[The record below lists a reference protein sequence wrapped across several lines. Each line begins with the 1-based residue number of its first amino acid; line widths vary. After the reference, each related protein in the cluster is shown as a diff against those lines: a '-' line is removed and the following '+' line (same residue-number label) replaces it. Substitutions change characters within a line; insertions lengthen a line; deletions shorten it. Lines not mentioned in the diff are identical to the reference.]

1 MVRNELLSG
10 AGCIPGVGLP
20 NPSGT
25 DPVPRACKWIWVAQG
40 FAGNWQLATALRRN
54 QAMSLAKRNEGAK
67 VNSDIN
73 VTPMVD
79 VMLVLLI
86 IFMVITPMLQK
97 GISVD
102 MAKVNNPTPMQD
114 ADKEDALLVSVM
126 RDGTVYFGA
135 DKIAVDS
142 LTGKVKDRL
151 ASAKNKMVYVKA
163 DARAHFGSVVQVV
176 DSVRAAGVDDLGLL
190 TDQRK
195 STPNAPP
202 AAPAG
207 GQ

>member
-1 MVRNELLSG
+1 M
-10 AGCIPGVGLP
+10 AI
-20 NPSGT
+20 
-25 DPVPRACKWIWVAQG
+25 
-40 FAGNWQLATALRRN
+40 
-54 QAMSLAKRNEGAK
+54 AKRDEGKK

-86 IFMVITPMLQK
+86 IFMVVTPMLQK

-102 MAKVNNPTPMQD
+102 MAKVNNPEQMPD
-114 ADKEDALLVSVM
+114 ADKEDALLVSIT
-126 RDGTVYFGA
+126 RDGKVYFGSEQVQ
-135 DKIAVDS
+135 DVDG
-142 LTGKVKDRL
+142 LTQKVKDRL
-151 ASAKNKMVYVKA
+151 MNKADKRVYVKA
-163 DARAHFGSVVQVV
+163 DMRTRFGGVVKVV

-195 STPNAPP
+195 TSTPPP
-202 AAPAG
+202 APAAA

>member
-1 MVRNELLSG
+1 
-10 AGCIPGVGLP
+10 
-20 NPSGT
+20 
-25 DPVPRACKWIWVAQG
+25 
-40 FAGNWQLATALRRN
+40 
-54 QAMSLAKRNEGAK
+54 MSLAKRNEGAK

-102 MAKVNNPTPMQD
+102 LAKVNSPEAMPD
-114 ADKEDALLVSVM
+114 ADKEDALIVSVM
-126 RDGTVYFGA
+126 RDGKIYFNS
-135 DKIAVDS
+135 DRVEPDQ
-142 LTGKVKDRL
+142 LTEKVKDRL
-151 ASAKNKMVYVKA
+151 STRADKRVYVRS
-163 DARAHFGSVVQVV
+163 DARAKFGSVVEVV
-176 DSVRAAGVDDLGLL
+176 DNVRAAGVDELGLL

-195 STPNAPP
+195 NTNKPP
-202 AAPAG
+202 AIAPTG

>member
-1 MVRNELLSG
+1 M
-10 AGCIPGVGLP
+10 A
-20 NPSGT
+20 
-25 DPVPRACKWIWVAQG
+25 
-40 FAGNWQLATALRRN
+40 
-54 QAMSLAKRNEGAK
+54 LAKRNEGAK
-67 VNSDIN
+67 INSDIN

-86 IFMVITPMLQK
+86 IFMVVTPMLQH

-102 MAKVNNPTPMQD
+102 LAKVNSPTPMED

-126 RDGTVYFGA
+126 RNGDVFFGT
-135 DKIAVDS
+135 DKISVDA
-142 LTGKVKDRL
+142 LTTKVKDRL
-151 ASAKNKMVYVKA
+151 ANKQDKRVYIKA
-163 DARAHFGSVVQVV
+163 DARTHFGNVVQVV

-195 STPNAPP
+195 TTPSAPP
-202 AAPAG
+202 AGTAG

>member
-1 MVRNELLSG
+1 MAIS
-10 AGCIPGVGLP
+10 
-20 NPSGT
+20 
-25 DPVPRACKWIWVAQG
+25 
-40 FAGNWQLATALRRN
+40 
-54 QAMSLAKRNEGAK
+54 KRDEGSK

-86 IFMVITPMLQK
+86 IFMVVTPMLQK

-102 MAKVNNPTPMQD
+102 MAKVNNPEQMPD
-114 ADKEDALLVSVM
+114 ADKEDALLVSIT
-126 RDGTVYFGA
+126 RDSKVYFGSEQIA
-135 DKIAVDS
+135 DVDS
-142 LTGKVKDRL
+142 LTQKVKDRL
-151 ASAKNKMVYVKA
+151 ANKADKRVYVKA
-163 DARAHFGSVVQVV
+163 DMRARFGGVVKVV

-195 STPNAPP
+195 TSTPPPPPP
-202 AAPAG
+202 AA

>member
-1 MVRNELLSG
+1 M
-10 AGCIPGVGLP
+10 A
-20 NPSGT
+20 
-25 DPVPRACKWIWVAQG
+25 
-40 FAGNWQLATALRRN
+40 
-54 QAMSLAKRNEGAK
+54 LAKRDEGAK

-79 VMLVLLI
+79 VMLVLLV

-102 MAKVNNPTPMQD
+102 MAKVNNPTPMTD
-114 ADKEDALLVSVM
+114 ADKEDALLVSIM

-135 DKIAVDS
+135 DKLTGPVDA

-151 ASAKNKMVYVKA
+151 TNKTNKMVYVKA
-163 DARAHFGSVVQVV
+163 DARAHFGNVVQVV
-176 DSVRAAGVDDLGLL
+176 DAVRAAGVDDLGLL
-190 TDQRK
+190 TEQRK
-195 STPNAPP
+195 STPSAPP